1 MNTLNF
7 LKNKFSLE
15 IIILVTV
22 LLIYF
27 IINLITAS
35 RSPTIWIDEVM
46 FTDPAA
52 NLYLNKGFT
61 STAWFC
67 QSSDEFWAGYP
78 PLHQLLLFQW
88 LRLFGLS
95 ATSVRAINYFYMILI
110 SAIVWLATI
119 RLNLIKKSL
128 LRISLIILVLTGYGI
143 TFSYR
148 SGRVDTLC
156 ILLFSCIFL
165 SYSFKD
171 KFLKYICLC
180 VLGIL
185 SPFTGLQLAVY
196 LFLLGI
202 LLLLF
207 LRNSLLKEFI
217 VIQSGVFI
225 GLSALLGLYFR
236 EGVLNRFLD
245 SVLPRSFLFSQ
256 IFPGYSPCLRNNGG
270 ESLSSSNQSL
280 LSKIC
285 NFLLQKLSLITS
297 DYSSILIFIALIL
310 IMFYFLYNHE
320 FRIKSSLVF
329 GLISVPFLS
338 FSLSIIGQTPVY
350 YTWMIFLPAIF
361 VLFMNLEQLLFIPKN
376 IDLGTDGKTIILRL
390 SRLLKFSIIFIIIF
404 ASLVGLPLRL
414 FVTLKQWDLRNYDQ
428 VKDVI
433 FENISSNDIVFSDF
447 QAYYPVKI
455 RSKKSFY
462 PSYLPIMSSLEKES
476 VSVLVIPYGSLDS
489 IAQEIGGQWK
499 LTNYIQSLTNSSVGA
514 QGYNLQLFRRT
525 N

>member
-1 MNTLNF
+1 MKVLNF

-15 IIILVTV
+15 IIVLISI

-27 IINLITAS
+27 LINLITAS

-67 QSSDEFWAGYP
+67 QSGDEFWAGYP

-88 LRLFGLS
+88 LRFFGFS
-95 ATSVRAINYFYMILI
+95 ATSVRAINYFYMSLV
-110 SAIVWLATI
+110 SAIVWLTTI
-119 RLNLIKKSL
+119 RLNLIKKSI

-148 SGRVDTLC
+148 SGRGDALC
-156 ILLFSCIFL
+156 ILVLSCIFL

-171 KFLKYICLC
+171 KFLKYICLG

-185 SPFTGLQLAVY
+185 SPFVGLQLVVY
-196 LFLLGI
+196 LLFLGI

-217 VIQSGVFI
+217 IIQLGVFI
-225 GLSALLGLYFR
+225 GLLTLLGLYLR
-236 EGVLNRFLD
+236 EGVLNSFLN
-245 SVLPRSFLFSQ
+245 SILPRSFLFSLL
-256 IFPGYSPCLRNNGG
+256 FPEYSPCLRNGSVA
-270 ESLSSSNQSL
+270 SLSSPSQSR
-280 LSKIC
+280 LSSIF
-285 NFLLQKLSLITS
+285 NFLLKRLGLIIS
-297 DYSSILIFIALIL
+297 DYSSILIFFALIL
-310 IMFYFLYNHE
+310 IMFYFLYNQK
-320 FRIKSSLVF
+320 FRIKSSLAF
-329 GLISVPFLS
+329 GLISIPFLS
-338 FSLSIIGQTPVY
+338 FFLSVVGQTPVY
-350 YTWMIFLPAIF
+350 YTWMIFLPATF
-361 VLFMNLEQLLFIPKN
+361 VLFMNLEHILFIPKN
-376 IDLGTDGKTIILRL
+376 LDNNSKIIALRFP
-390 SRLLKFSIIFIIIF
+390 RLLKFGIIFILIF

-414 FVTLKQWDLRNYDQ
+414 LVTLKQWDVRNYDH
-428 VKDVI
+428 VENVI
-433 FENISSNDIVFSDF
+433 FDNISSNDVVFSDF

-462 PSYLPIMSSLEKES
+462 PPYLSIMSSSEKDS
-476 VSVLVIPYGSLDS
+476 VSVLVVPSGSLDS
-489 IAQEIGGQWK
+489 ISQEIGGKWK
-499 LTNYIQSLTNSSVGA
+499 LIDYIQSLTKSTVGA